1 MESSIGQARWRSRSV
16 VYAMCLQIDCCL
28 QAITVEGDEK
38 NVFSDEGYS
47 KRKMPEIVPMSSSA
61 AGILEFGKGK
71 TETSIK
77 KVYPN
82 DPCPCG
88 SGKKFKKC
96 CGRK

>member
-1 MESSIGQARWRSRSV
+1 
-16 VYAMCLQIDCCL
+16 MCLQIDCCL
-28 QAITVEGDEK
+28 HAITVEGDEK
-38 NVFSDEGYS
+38 NVFSDEGFS

-61 AGILEFGKGK
+61 AGILEVGKGK
-71 TETSIK
+71 IETSIK